1 MTIPCCLTNRG
12 ACLAMAAV
20 LLTLWIGAARAASP
34 DEIRYFRIGT
44 ATSSGTY
51 FTIGGLIA
59 NAITSPPGAQPCEH
73 GGSCGVPGLIA
84 VAQATSGGIENLE
97 LLRNGA
103 LEAAMIQ
110 TNLAAGA
117 EQGSG
122 PYAGQPPFTGLRA
135 IATLYV
141 ETVQIVVR
149 ADSPMHNVADLRG
162 HSISVG
168 EKGSA
173 IALDAETIL
182 DSLGLPPAASREVYL
197 RPGPSVDQ
205 LVEGSL
211 DALFIV
217 GGAPFAAIDD
227 AARRIPIRLIPISAG
242 QARTIRESQ
251 PLFAVAQVPAGTY
264 PEVPAV
270 DTVGVGALLAVRADL
285 EDDLVYGITR
295 ALWHPSTRRAL
306 EDGFP
311 RGRFLALGPAHDEI
325 PVPLHP
331 GVARYYQEVD
341 AAGTP
346 ADHTPGNHRKP
357 PAAPAAPPDR

>member
-117 EQGSG
+117 
-122 PYAGQPPFTGLRA
+122 
-135 IATLYV
+135 
-141 ETVQIVVR
+141 
-149 ADSPMHNVADLRG
+149 
-162 HSISVG
+162 
-168 EKGSA
+168 
-173 IALDAETIL
+173 
-182 DSLGLPPAASREVYL
+182 
-197 RPGPSVDQ
+197 
-205 LVEGSL
+205 
-211 DALFIV
+211 
-217 GGAPFAAIDD
+217 
-227 AARRIPIRLIPISAG
+227 
-242 QARTIRESQ
+242 
-251 PLFAVAQVPAGTY
+251 
-264 PEVPAV
+264 
-270 DTVGVGALLAVRADL
+270 
-285 EDDLVYGITR
+285 
-295 ALWHPSTRRAL
+295 
-306 EDGFP
+306 
-311 RGRFLALGPAHDEI
+311 
-325 PVPLHP
+325 
-331 GVARYYQEVD
+331 
-341 AAGTP
+341 
-346 ADHTPGNHRKP
+346 
-357 PAAPAAPPDR
+357 